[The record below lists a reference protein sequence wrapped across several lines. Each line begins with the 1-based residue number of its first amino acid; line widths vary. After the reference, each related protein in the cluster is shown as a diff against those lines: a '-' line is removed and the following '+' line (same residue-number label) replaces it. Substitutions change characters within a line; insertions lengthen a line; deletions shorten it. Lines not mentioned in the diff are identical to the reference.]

1 MILLTIGTQL
11 PFDRLVRE
19 MDAYAASS
27 DEDIFG
33 QIGKAAGYIPQ
44 NFAHCLTMNPKEFEQ
59 KFASARVIVSH
70 AGIGTILT
78 ARKHGKPIIVFP
90 RQAKFGEHR
99 NDHQLATCQQLG
111 GKAGIYPVENADM
124 LRDVLSLPNLEAPAP
139 IDESPDR
146 AGLLNGIRHF
156 TSGLQRPRA
165 SIS

>member
-19 MDAYAASS
+19 IDTYAASS
-27 DEDIFG
+27 DEVIFG

-44 NFAHCLTMNPKEFEQ
+44 NFEHCLTMNPKEFEQ

-78 ARKHGKPIIVFP
+78 ARKHGKPIIIFP

-99 NDHQLATCQQLG
+99 NDHQLATCKQLG
-111 GKAGIYPVENADM
+111 GKAGIYPVDTAEM
-124 LRDVLSLPNLEAPAP
+124 LTDILSLPSLEAPAP
-139 IDESPDR
+139 IEESPDR
-146 AGLLNGIRHF
+146 AGLMNGIRLF
-156 TSGLQRPRA
+156 ASGLQGPRA